1 MAVQEMKKTITELTE
16 STTELTERLETM
28 ISDTTVRDSL
38 NAVRREVHSLKAATP
53 MDSNKAASST
63 TSLSRKEANEWWA
76 NDDNT
81 LSEVPTL
88 SELKIAKT
96 VGLKA
101 IARGVAKMYQMCL
114 FRDSLDI
121 TPKLVL
127 KIVLTFCKQNNKL
140 DDDHYDA
147 LVADDGKE
155 LMLLT
160 NELMAT
166 PLGKAY
172 ISELARE
179 VRAVPPSLRCSP
191 TPPCAEHPSLRLFPF
206 SSARALATSQGR
218 KETYSE
224 LYTILFNI
232 FYDGVKPGD
241 LASMN
246 ERHAYLFHHQEG
258 EKDEEALFPISHALF
273 EMTINDDEIQEFSFP
288 SKKLVE
294 AAQQLS
300 TLFGN
305 FAPGSPNLVTGE
317 REPLVTANLFA
328 LCALRLRTMKES
340 DEKPGTITP
349 FIDHCQ
355 VIPAM
360 RDVLN
365 WMAHPTFCPT
375 IVESML
381 EYQKEVAY
389 KKPQPVPQPG
399 KKAKR
404 RKVTV
409 QPVVFEDDFEQ
420 EN

>member
-1 MAVQEMKKTITELTE
+1 
-16 STTELTERLETM
+16 
-28 ISDTTVRDSL
+28 
-38 NAVRREVHSLKAATP
+38 VHSLKAATP

-179 VRAVPPSLRCSP
+179 
-191 TPPCAEHPSLRLFPF
+191 
-206 SSARALATSQGR
+206 GR

>member
-1 MAVQEMKKTITELTE
+1 
-16 STTELTERLETM
+16 
-28 ISDTTVRDSL
+28 
-38 NAVRREVHSLKAATP
+38 

-88 SELKIAKT
+88 SELKIVKT

-179 VRAVPPSLRCSP
+179 VRATLSALLPHSTLCRASFSATFSLLVCACPRHFAGAQRNLLRAVHHPLQHLLRRRQARRPGLHERAPRIPLPSPRGREGRGVALRGCSV
-191 TPPCAEHPSLRLFPF
+191 
-206 SSARALATSQGR
+206 RAPMGEKKVQW
-218 KETYSE
+218 SE
-224 LYTILFNI
+224 L
-232 FYDGVKPGD
+232 
-241 LASMN
+241 
-246 ERHAYLFHHQEG
+246 
-258 EKDEEALFPISHALF
+258 
-273 EMTINDDEIQEFSFP
+273 
-288 SKKLVE
+288 
-294 AAQQLS
+294 
-300 TLFGN
+300 
-305 FAPGSPNLVTGE
+305 
-317 REPLVTANLFA
+317 
-328 LCALRLRTMKES
+328 LR
-340 DEKPGTITP
+340 
-349 FIDHCQ
+349 
-355 VIPAM
+355 
-360 RDVLN
+360 
-365 WMAHPTFCPT
+365 
-375 IVESML
+375 
-381 EYQKEVAY
+381 
-389 KKPQPVPQPG
+389 
-399 KKAKR
+399 
-404 RKVTV
+404 
-409 QPVVFEDDFEQ
+409 
-420 EN
+420 

>member
-1 MAVQEMKKTITELTE
+1 MGALTLHPRRAMTRTTPLPTKPNADASNQTLMAVQEMKKTITELTE

-179 VRAVPPSLRCSP
+179 
-191 TPPCAEHPSLRLFPF
+191 
-206 SSARALATSQGR
+206 GR

>member
-1 MAVQEMKKTITELTE
+1 MTRTTPLPTKPNADASNQTLMAVQEMQKTITELTE

-88 SELKIAKT
+88 SELKIVKT

-179 VRAVPPSLRCSP
+179 
-191 TPPCAEHPSLRLFPF
+191 
-206 SSARALATSQGR
+206 GR

-258 EKDEEALFPISHALF
+258 EMDEEALFPISHALF
-273 EMTINDDEIQEFSFP
+273 EMTITDEEIQEFSFP

-375 IVESML
+375 IVDSML

>member
-1 MAVQEMKKTITELTE
+1 M
-16 STTELTERLETM
+16 
-28 ISDTTVRDSL
+28 
-38 NAVRREVHSLKAATP
+38 HSLKAATP

-101 IARGVAKMYQMCL
+101 IARGVAKMYQVCL
-114 FRDSLDI
+114 FRDSVDI

-328 LCALRLRTMKES
+328 LCALVRPAPASPSRERLPRPFPHAS
-340 DEKPGTITP
+340 PRPLPPDALAAPQHDERVGREAGHHHAVHRPLPGHPLHARRAQLDGKP
-349 FIDHCQ
+349 
-355 VIPAM
+355 
-360 RDVLN
+360 DVLPEHRRVH
-365 WMAHPTFCPT
+365 ARIPERGHLQEAAAGAPTRQEGEAAQGHHPAGR
-375 IVESML
+375 L
-381 EYQKEVAY
+381 
-389 KKPQPVPQPG
+389 
-399 KKAKR
+399 
-404 RKVTV
+404 
-409 QPVVFEDDFEQ
+409 
-420 EN
+420 

>member
-1 MAVQEMKKTITELTE
+1 MRPL
-16 STTELTERLETM
+16 
-28 ISDTTVRDSL
+28 VRQ
-38 NAVRREVHSLKAATP
+38 VHSLKAATP

-88 SELKIAKT
+88 SELKIVKT

-121 TPKLVL
+121 NPKLVL

-273 EMTINDDEIQEFSFP
+273 EMTITDEEIQEFSFP

-328 LCALRLRTMKES
+328 LCALVRPAPASPSRERLPRPFPHAS
-340 DEKPGTITP
+340 PRPLPPDALAAPPHDEGVGREAGHHHAVHRPLPGHPRHARRAQLDGTP
-349 FIDHCQ
+349 
-355 VIPAM
+355 
-360 RDVLN
+360 DVLPD
-365 WMAHPTFCPT
+365 H
-375 IVESML
+375 
-381 EYQKEVAY
+381 
-389 KKPQPVPQPG
+389 
-399 KKAKR
+399 R
-404 RKVTV
+404 RVHARI
-409 QPVVFEDDFEQ
+409 PERGCLQ
-420 EN
+420 EAAAGAPARQEGEAAQGHRPAGRL

>member
-1 MAVQEMKKTITELTE
+1 MTRTTPLPTKPNADASNQTLMAVQEMKKTITELTE

-28 ISDTTVRDSL
+28 ISDTT
-38 NAVRREVHSLKAATP
+38 VHSLKAATP

-179 VRAVPPSLRCSP
+179 
-191 TPPCAEHPSLRLFPF
+191 
-206 SSARALATSQGR
+206 GR